1 MWLAAEYEQG
11 WFGEPNSS
19 EALKWYK
26 KSAAKGNRDAQAK
39 TEQANEGLIAYAY
52 SCFRAGLGN
61 ARASLL

>member
-26 KSAAKGNRDAQAK
+26 KSAAKGNQDAQAK
-39 TEQANEGLIAYAY
+39 TE
-52 SCFRAGLGN
+52 
-61 ARASLL
+61 